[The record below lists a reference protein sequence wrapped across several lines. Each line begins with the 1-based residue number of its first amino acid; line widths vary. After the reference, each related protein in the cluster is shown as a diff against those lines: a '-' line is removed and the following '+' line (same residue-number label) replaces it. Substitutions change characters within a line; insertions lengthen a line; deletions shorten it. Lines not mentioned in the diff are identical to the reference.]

1 MKKYEILDKLG
12 QGGMG
17 VVYKAVQKNL
27 NREVAIKILPKAY
40 SENPEVKQRFISEMQ
55 ICGGLLHPN
64 IIRIFDSGEQ
74 DGTLYYVMEYLKG
87 TTVLDLVQQ
96 KGPVPVNE
104 ALKLTADMLEAMK
117 YYHPMGLVHR
127 DIKPANIMVKAEP
140 LEAVLMDFGLVKAL
154 YASGITIQGRLV
166 GTPRYM
172 SPEMLR
178 GQLVDCRS
186 DIFQLGLVFYEMLAG
201 VPAFRGKDRAEVTRK
216 LLEEDPEKASQL
228 NPLVTVPVE
237 NLIANAIDKN
247 ADNRYPSAEAFLED
261 LNALR
266 EGSKVFRRTG
276 ARPIKTLGTSKALEP
291 LPTES
296 APELVSVESGRTPA
310 ADVSLQDLRPALRSL
325 AWKLAAAAVVLL
337 VVVAGL
343 VLHGGRVV
351 YSARELEAKVDFG
364 ETRIRWQSD
373 QTYPTQVE
381 YGESES
387 LFRVVSAADEEAGS
401 TLHEVVLKGL
411 SEGTQY
417 RYRILYPDRTQS
429 AIHEFTTPQLT
440 FTAVSVK
447 RTGLTEIEVDAQT
460 SAAVRSCL
468 EFKVGSQSG
477 RVDGPATEGRSH
489 RFTFDRLGT
498 DAPASVRVIALGTG
512 GSEKGSDWLEVP
524 GPIGLARECAAAIR
538 RLPLKDWVV
547 RAERAL
553 AARTDSRQ
561 VARQLDEQWK
571 AEPASRQVQAFQDIA
586 PLFFQ
591 SKEVPASVK
600 ADAYHAL
607 AILFNLNHYCSVRRV
622 PFHIGVEDCLPES
635 FSPSTQ
641 PRVQTR
647 EIYKQDIRNPFGFTP
662 LGLIGAR
669 PAPTQEGAAAS
680 VEETVLV
687 KLEKAGEIREA
698 ELLLAAE
705 VKDPMAVFSVQL
717 NGRLTLAFRLPDSAQ
732 NRRFI
737 AVYHTFDP
745 RFLQEGENKLTLSL
759 GSIAGYAMA
768 DSSQV
773 KFLAVLVK
781 RP

>member
-74 DGTLYYVMEYLKG
+74 DGTLYYVMEYVKG

-96 KGPVPVNE
+96 KGPLPVNE

-127 DIKPANIMVKAEP
+127 DIKPANIMVKPEP
-140 LEAVLMDFGLVKAL
+140 IEAVLMDFGLVKAL

-216 LLEEDPEKASQL
+216 LLEEDPEKVSQL

-261 LNALR
+261 LNTLR
-266 EGSKVFRRTG
+266 EGGKVFRRTG
-276 ARPIKTLGTSKALEP
+276 ARPIKTLGSSRAMEQMPAEP
-291 LPTES
+291 AAEQ
-296 APELVSVESGRTPA
+296 VSIGSGRTPV
-310 ADVSLQDLRPALRSL
+310 ADTPIPDLTPALRSL
-325 AWKLAAAAVVLL
+325 AWKLATAAIVLL
-337 VVVAGL
+337 AVVVAL
-343 VLHGGRVV
+343 VVQGGRVA
-351 YSARELEAKVDFG
+351 YSARDLEATVDFG
-364 ETRIRWQSD
+364 EARIRWQSD
-373 QTYPTQVE
+373 RPYPTQVE
-381 YGESES
+381 FGESEN
-387 LFRVVSAADEEAGS
+387 LFRVFSPADESVAS

-417 RYRILYPDRTQS
+417 KYRILYPDRTQS
-429 AIHEFTTPQLT
+429 PIREFTTPQIT

-447 RTGLTEIEVDAQT
+447 RAGLNVIEVDAQT

-468 EFKVGSQSG
+468 EFKVGAQTG
-477 RVDGPATEGRSH
+477 RVDGPAAEGRSH
-489 RFTFDRLGT
+489 RFTFDKLAP
-498 DAPASVRVIALGTG
+498 DAPASVRVVALSPG
-512 GSEKGSDWLEVP
+512 GSEKGSDWLDVP
-524 GPIGLARECAAAIR
+524 GPVGLARDCASAIR

-571 AEPASRQVQAFQDIA
+571 ADPASRQLRAFQDIA

-591 SKEVPASVK
+591 SRDVPASVK

-607 AILFNLNHYCSVRRV
+607 ATLANLNHYCSVRRL
-622 PFHIGVEDCLPES
+622 PFRVAVEDCLPES
-635 FSPSTQ
+635 FSASTQ

-662 LGLIGAR
+662 LGLVGAR
-669 PAPTQEGAAAS
+669 PSPPKAGAEPA
-680 VEETVLV
+680 VEDTVLV
-687 KLEKAGEIREA
+687 KLEKAGEVQEA

-717 NGRLTLAFRLPDSAQ
+717 NGRLTLEFRLPESAQ

-745 RFLQEGENKLTLSL
+745 RFLREGENKLTISL
-759 GSIAGYAMA
+759 GTVAGYAMA

-773 KFLAVLVK
+773 KFLALLVK